1 MNKYLRIVI
10 FISAILIIACEDVID
25 VNLQTVSPRLTIE
38 ASLDWE
44 KGTIGNEQTIKL
56 STSTPYFDT
65 TSNASVNNAS
75 VIVINNN
82 SLDEFV
88 FTNQNNGEY
97 TSKNFIPVINQ
108 SYTLE
113 VIYNGEQYSATE
125 TLMPVVDIAE
135 VIQSNE
141 GGFDNN
147 SLDVNVLFDDP
158 VDINN
163 YYLIKFKEQGDLL
176 PRLFD
181 IDDEFRDGN
190 RIKVFYEKDEDSDE
204 EEFVPGDIIDID
216 FFGISRDYFNY
227 INLLILQSEG
237 NGVFGQTPAIVK
249 GNCVNIDNT
258 ENYAHG
264 YFRLTQVV
272 RTSYTLQ

>member
-1 MNKYLRIVI
+1 M
-10 FISAILIIACEDVID
+10 
-25 VNLQTVSPRLTIE
+25 
-38 ASLDWE
+38 DWE

-56 STSTPYFDT
+56 STSIPYFDT

-82 SLDEFV
+82 SLDKFV
-88 FTNQNNGEY
+88 FINQNNGKY
-97 TSKNFIPVINQ
+97 TSSNFVPVLNQ

-113 VIYNGEQYSATE
+113 VIYNEERYSATE
-125 TLMPVVDIAE
+125 TLIPVVDIAE

-147 SLDVNVLFDDP
+147 ALDVNVLFDDP
-158 VDINN
+158 VDVNN
-163 YYLIKFKEQGDLL
+163 YYLLKFKEQGDLL

-204 EEFVPGDIIDID
+204 EEFVPGDIIYID

-249 GNCVNIDNT
+249 GNCVNIDNAG
-258 ENYAHG
+258 NYAHG

-272 RTSYTLQ
+272 RTSYTFQ

>member
-97 TSKNFIPVINQ
+97 TSTNFIPVINQ

-249 GNCVNIDNT
+249 GNCVNIDNAG
-258 ENYAHG
+258 NYAHG

-272 RTSYTLQ
+272 RTSYTFK

>member
-97 TSKNFIPVINQ
+97 TSTNFIPVINQ

-163 YYLIKFKEQGDLL
+163 YYLIKFKEQGGLL

>member
-97 TSKNFIPVINQ
+97 ISTNFIPVINQ

-204 EEFVPGDIIDID
+204 EEFVRGNIIDIG

-249 GNCVNIDNT
+249 GNCVNIDNAG
-258 ENYAHG
+258 NYAHG

-272 RTSYTLQ
+272 RTSYTFK